1 MTSLG
6 PDLEKIDQLLAVLAA
21 SPAPQSR
28 LVEEHA
34 QFARAYLLGAMP
46 EECEATL
53 AMARDAAGDVPDAA
67 TRDGALSL
75 IDAVISARQPR

>member
-1 MTSLG
+1 MPYDKITSIDR
-6 PDLEKIDQLLAVLAA
+6 DLEKIDQLLAVLAA
-21 SPAPQSR
+21 SPEPQSR

-34 QFARAYLLGAMP
+34 LGAMP